1 MVRLWLAAAPLL
13 LVGQTAC
20 YSPSPHRGLPCSP
33 EGHCPEGQSCGSDLV
48 CYQRGD
54 DMADGSSGGC
64 AAPDLRA
71 QVGPRLTAD
80 DGQEGD
86 NLGKAVALSGDW
98 AALGVENAD
107 DQGAN
112 AGAVYMFQRTGA
124 SWTQKIKLTADDGAA
139 DAHFG
144 AAVALDGQTLV
155 VGAPGAG
162 SPDATGVTY
171 VFELDAGVWT
181 QHDRLLA
188 DGGAAGDSFGAAV
201 SISGDELAVGAPDAG
216 AMTGAVYLFKRNA
229 SNTWAADGNFVPGD
243 NATRFGFSLAINDK
257 TLAIGTP
264 GDDDLGSFSGSVF
277 VVTKSGT
284 TWASDRKLTASDG
297 SDNDSFGYS
306 VALSGNVLAV
316 GATLRNKT
324 GAVYVYDGPDYA
336 DEAELTA
343 DDGAASDNF
352 GQSVA
357 ASTDW
362 IAVGSPSDDDLG
374 TSSGSFYVFARPG
387 AGAGFSQ
394 IDKLSDVGGAAFDL
408 FGSALA
414 VDGSTLIVGSP
425 LHDAPTPA
433 DTGSVLTFTLA
444 CP

>member
-1 MVRLWLAAAPLL
+1 MVRFWLAAAPLL

-20 YSPSPHRGLPCSP
+20 YSPSPHQGLPCSP
-33 EGHCPEGQSCGSDLV
+33 EGKCPDGQSCGADLICSQV
-48 CYQRGD
+48 GGD
-54 DMADGSSGGC
+54 MSDGSSGSC
-64 AAPDLRA
+64 APTDRRA
-71 QVGPRLTAD
+71 MVGPRLTAD

-86 NLGKAVALSGDW
+86 NLGQVMALSGDW

-107 DQGAN
+107 AQGAN
-112 AGAVYMFQRTGA
+112 SGAVYMFERSGS
-124 SWTQKIKLTADDGAA
+124 SWTQKAKLTPDDGAA

-144 AAVALDGQTLV
+144 AAVAFDGTTLL

-162 SPDATGVTY
+162 DPDATGVAY
-171 VFELDAGVWT
+171 VFTLDAGVWT
-181 QHDRLLA
+181 QHDRLVA
-188 DGGAAGDSFGAAV
+188 DLGVAGDSFGAAV
-201 SISGDELAVGAPDAG
+201 AISGDELAVGAPDAG
-216 AMTGAVYLFKRNA
+216 AMTGEVYLFKHNA
-229 SNTWAADGNFVPGD
+229 ASWVADGNFVPGD
-243 NATRFGFSLAINDK
+243 ATTRFGFSLAMNDN

-264 GDDDLGSFSGSVF
+264 GDDDLGPFSGSVF
-277 VVTKSGT
+277 VVTKSGA

-297 SDNDSFGYS
+297 SDDDSFGYS
-306 VALSGNVLAV
+306 VALSGDMLAV

-374 TSSGSFYVFARPG
+374 SSSGSFYIFARSG
-387 AGAGFSQ
+387 AGSSFSQ
-394 IDKLSDVGGAAFDL
+394 TDKLSDVGGAAFDQ
-408 FGSALA
+408 FGSALV
-414 VDGSTLIVGSP
+414 VDGDTLLVGSP
-425 LHDAPTPA
+425 LHDTPTPA
-433 DTGSVLTFTLA
+433 DTGSVLTFDVA